1 MGTSVDRRMV
11 PKVTGLAFTGKSSP
25 ETMVKYHL
33 SYMGTLVHFDS
44 IEWFLEVISYIGFYK
59 PSIFGYRLIHHA
71 IQSTGS

>member
-1 MGTSVDRRMV
+1 
-11 PKVTGLAFTGKSSP
+11 
-25 ETMVKYHL
+25 
-33 SYMGTLVHFDS
+33 MGTLVHFDS